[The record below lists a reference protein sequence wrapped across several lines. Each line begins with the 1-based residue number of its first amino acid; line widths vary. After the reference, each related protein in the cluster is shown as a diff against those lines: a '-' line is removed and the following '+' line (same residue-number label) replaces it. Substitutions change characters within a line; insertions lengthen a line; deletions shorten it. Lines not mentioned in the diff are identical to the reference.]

1 MPLIRINADG
11 QRPVLHGAPHPV
23 APVLFRALAAPGP
36 IVIMVHGF
44 KFLPGDPRHCPHTH
58 IFSTGESHDC
68 PKALSWPRQLGFGR
82 NASDEGLAIAFGWS
96 ARSGLRAARQ
106 EAETAARALAELVAM
121 LSEIAPDRPVNLIAH
136 SLGAHLVLSAMQRVA
151 RGVLGRVILLN
162 GATYQSHAEAAL
174 AASGGQG
181 AELLNIVSRENA
193 PYDFLFEKVLPS
205 EQSGDRALGRG
216 LRARNALTV
225 RLDDPRTLETLADM
239 GHVIAPRRHRHCHW
253 STYLRPGVFPFY
265 NALIRTPARLP
276 LQHLQ
281 DRLATPQP
289 QVRPVRRIAFLPPAM
304 HQGRKTS
311 G

>member
-11 QRPVLHGAPHPV
+11 QRPVLHGAPHPI
-23 APVLFRALAAPGP
+23 APVLERALATPGP
-36 IVIMVHGF
+36 VIIMVHGF

-82 NASDEGLAIAFGWS
+82 NAANEGLAIAFGWS
-96 ARSGLRAARQ
+96 ARGRLRSARHKAEDAAHALGALVDMLHGL
-106 EAETAARALAELVAM
+106 
-121 LSEIAPDRPVNLIAH
+121 APARPVHLIAH
-136 SLGAHLVLSAMQRVA
+136 SLGAHLVLSAIPRA
-151 RGVLGRVILLN
+151 PRAALGRVILLN

-174 AASGGQG
+174 ASPGGQT

-193 PYDFLFEKVLPS
+193 PYDFLFEKALPPDHR
-205 EQSGDRALGRG
+205 GDRALGRG
-216 LRARNALTV
+216 LKARNALTLW
-225 RLDDPRTLETLADM
+225 LDDPRTLDTLADM

-281 DRLATPQP
+281 NRLAAPTPKP
-289 QVRPVRRIAFLPPAM
+289 LAARRIAFLPPTLY
-304 HQGRKTS
+304 QGRKTS